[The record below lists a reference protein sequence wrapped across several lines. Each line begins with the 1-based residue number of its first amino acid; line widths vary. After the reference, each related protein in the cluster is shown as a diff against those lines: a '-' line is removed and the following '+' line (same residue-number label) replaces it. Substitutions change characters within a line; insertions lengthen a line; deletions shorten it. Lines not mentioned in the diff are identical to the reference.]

1 MLLSSPQYCFFEF
14 DTDWGEDAVNISELE
29 QDFSLCDDVRGFIRI
44 TWTILMFSVFLESET
59 SDKWFFNTNASSSW
73 EDRQLMRF
81 PGKENQRDSIRIL
94 SSPLGFTTRVSD
106 AMAILCGFCIR
117 TYRDQFSPLGH
128 SFSYFASLKVLH
140 LLSFIWCI
148 STLKFGETVK
158 MLKPLEKYIILC
170 FFNSFSIIFIK
181 WCQIIETTN

>member
-1 MLLSSPQYCFFEF
+1 VWRCQR
-14 DTDWGEDAVNISELE
+14 DHTDNRNNI
-29 QDFSLCDDVRGFIRI
+29 DVFS
-44 TWTILMFSVFLESET
+44 FLESET
-59 SDKWFFNTNASSSW
+59 SDKWWFLNTNASSSW
-73 EDRQLMRF
+73 ADRQLMRF

-140 LLSFIWCI
+140 LLSSSFV
-148 STLKFGETVK
+148 KFHLMRYIDTEICRDCQNVK
-158 MLKPLEKYIILC
+158 TFRKIYNIM

-181 WCQIIETTN
+181 GCQIIETTK

>member
-1 MLLSSPQYCFFEF
+1 MWRCQR
-14 DTDWGEDAVNISELE
+14 DHTDNRNNI
-29 QDFSLCDDVRGFIRI
+29 DVFS
-44 TWTILMFSVFLESET
+44 FLESET
-59 SDKWFFNTNASSSW
+59 SDKWWFLNTNASSSW
-73 EDRQLMRF
+73 ADRQLMRF

-140 LLSFIWCI
+140 LLSFIWWDI
-148 STLKFGETVK
+148 STLKFVETVK
-158 MLKPLEKYIILC
+158 MLKTLEKYIIIC

-181 WCQIIETTN
+181 GCQIIETTK